1 MKSHLMSA
9 LLALYLGAAGCVGAG
24 RTSRTTWNSW
34 EEQSP
39 ASLREYQSYLEG
51 LRQFEDQRLW
61 DSPRS
66 RQIALL
72 AQIGR
77 VRQRELPPAHL
88 SEVTSSDG
96 TRYKLLVEAWPECDA
111 IPSTP
116 LVRTTILSLLY
127 PQCFVQEFSPGYRT
141 TVDSVSITNVP
152 ALPCDILQLECGSQY
167 VGDSSTFSL
176 WYAILEYEA
185 DEKGVAH
192 IPELVL
198 IRVQAADG
206 KPGLWVFGSYGAPWE
221 GGPKPA
227 FAYMPRSEPPSHA
240 FWERLLRSTNDVQA
254 LSALLYIGSDH
265 RKADYDRMEA
275 DGEVRWIRG
284 STVDP
289 KMAKLRESVL
299 ASKAC
304 KGLAGH
310 RNPLIRELAEFLLSG
325 GNPDSGD
332 RPREPTR

>member
-96 TRYKLLVEAWPECDA
+96 TRYKLLVEAWPACDA

-116 LVRTTILSLLY
+116 LVRTTILDLNG
-127 PQCFVQEFSPGYRT
+127 PWCMVQEFSPGYRT

-152 ALPCDILQLECGSQY
+152 ELPCDILQLECGSQY

-176 WYAILEYEA
+176 WYAILDYEA
-185 DEKGVAH
+185 DKRGFADAS
-192 IPELVL
+192 ELVL
-198 IRVQAADG
+198 IRVQAAGG
-206 KPGLWVFGSYGAPWE
+206 KPGLWVFGSHGAPWE

-227 FAYMPRSEPPSHA
+227 FARTPSFEPPSPA
-240 FWERLLRSTNDVQA
+240 YWERLLRSTNDIQA

-284 STVDP
+284 SAVDP

-310 RNPLIRELAEFLLSG
+310 RNPLIRELAASLLSDATSG
-325 GNPDSGD
+325 AGDSTVEAA
-332 RPREPTR
+332 R